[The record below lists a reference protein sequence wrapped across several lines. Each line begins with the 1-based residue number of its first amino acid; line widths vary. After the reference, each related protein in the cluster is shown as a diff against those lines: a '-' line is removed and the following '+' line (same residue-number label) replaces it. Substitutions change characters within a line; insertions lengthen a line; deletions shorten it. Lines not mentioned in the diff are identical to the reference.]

1 MCNFINYNQ
10 VSLVDNWNILL
21 ESTTDGFT
29 VATVLEVPDCQTTDE
44 TKEGAVEKVQQLL
57 QKRLAKAEI
66 IKIPVPIQPL
76 KSESPLMRFAGIFQD
91 DPDFMEIIK
100 EMRAE
105 REQESDI

>member
-1 MCNFINYNQ
+1 M
-10 VSLVDNWNILL
+10 DNWNILL
-21 ESTTDGFT
+21 ESTADGFT

-66 IKIPVPIQPL
+66 IQIPVPIQPVT
-76 KSESPLMRFAGIFQD
+76 SENPLMKFAGIFQD
-91 DPDFMEIIK
+91 DPYFMEIIK

-105 REQESDI
+105 REQDSDT